1 VRPRIARLEF
11 DDGLDECLI
20 RPFRAGL
27 RRARRRREQPAVL
40 AWYQRLMNRQERRR
54 AEGDGDLSDAFWT
67 EEERPE
73 SAEQPVALRQVRRA
87 PASTAQDDHLLLE
100 QEILRHHRS
109 HATGATATLTLIGE
123 HPIIEIRGARKS
135 SRRPRVCRVAQNTRD
150 VATTRSR
157 CEFNSVLVGL
167 RRNRS
172 GSLSSRMMSLIA
184 ASNCGSLTGDSVGGV
199 EVLELATKRRSASR
213 GPFVQGKRDSPAE

>member
-1 VRPRIARLEF
+1 MRPRIARLEF

-109 HATGATATLTLIGE
+109 FATGGHSDPDSNRRTPNNRDPRRAKIVATA
-123 HPIIEIRGARKS
+123 ARLPCGPEY
-135 SRRPRVCRVAQNTRD
+135 PRCCDNPLEVRVQQCTGRSEAQPKW
-150 VATTRSR
+150 
-157 CEFNSVLVGL
+157 F
-167 RRNRS
+167 
-172 GSLSSRMMSLIA
+172 
-184 ASNCGSLTGDSVGGV
+184 
-199 EVLELATKRRSASR
+199 
-213 GPFVQGKRDSPAE
+213 FVQPDDVLDSSVQLWVVNGRLGWRR